1 MIYTKRLL
9 VIIFAITATIGYG
22 LANSDLYVERIQLNN
37 TYVSDGQTG
46 IIQGTVPRIN
56 ITIGNN

>member
-9 VIIFAITATIGYG
+9 ATIFAVTATIGYG
-22 LANSDLYVERIQLNN
+22 FASSDLYVERIQLNN

-46 IIQGTVPRIN
+46 VIQGTVPRIN
-56 ITIGNN
+56 ITIGNS